1 ERNTFP
7 VDKFVPNPLGI
18 YNLSG
23 NATDW
28 VNDWYDKDYYRHSP
42 LENPQGPS
50 TGSARVWRGSNM
62 GEDPI
67 LSASTVRRWEA
78 EPVQDGYY
86 PGISFRCAIQS
97 EKPL

>member
-42 LENPQGPS
+42 VDNPQGPN
-50 TGSARVWRGSNM
+50 TGIKRIRRGANVLEEPSRN
-62 GEDPI
+62 
-67 LSASTVRRWEA
+67 ASTVRRWND
-78 EPVQDGYY
+78 EPIQQIHN
-86 PGISFRCAIQS
+86 PGASFRCAIQS
-97 EKPL
+97 GKPL